1 LRAMAEAVRAFN
13 SSTLN
18 LPKRLLD
25 FFARYPPELYSA
37 KFTGVTLPLTRKESK
52 EAAIARNVASSAASA
67 QTSQTIIADAATSEE
82 LTPPTPTPASLSA
95 VQKPPPNP
103 FLPRKNFVTGKWAGA
118 KIGLRR
124 QAELVKMAKE
134 YDIEELLPP
143 SRKSTAF
150 KQARLLEQGLRVKGT
165 GEGQKVKGHAWE
177 RHVGA
182 TLEKRRTAMENM
194 PELVKEWKRRG
205 HGRGWK
211 KYPK

>member
-1 LRAMAEAVRAFN
+1 MAEAVRAFN
-13 SSTLN
+13 SSTLG

-67 QTSQTIIADAATSEE
+67 QTSQTMTAVAATSEE
-82 LTPPTPTPASLSA
+82 LTPTTPTLASSSA
-95 VQKPPPNP
+95 EQKLPSNP

-124 QAELVKMAKE
+124 QAELVKLAKE

-143 SRKSTAF
+143 SRKSTVF

>member
-1 LRAMAEAVRAFN
+1 MAEAVRAMAP
-13 SSTLN
+13 SSLK

-37 KFTGVTLPLTRKESK
+37 RVTGVTIPITRKAAK
-52 EAAIARNVASSAASA
+52 EAAIARNAESSAAA
-67 QTSQTIIADAATSEE
+67 PEQTSQTASAITVTSDE
-82 LTPPTPTPASLSA
+82 LAPPTPTPTPQSSSTANSL
-95 VQKPPPNP
+95 PPNP

-124 QAELVKMAKE
+124 QAELVKLAKE
-134 YDIEELLPP
+134 CQIEELLPP
-143 SRKSTAF
+143 GRKSTAF
-150 KQARLLEQGLRVKGT
+150 KQSRLLERGLAVRGT
-165 GEGQKVKGHAWE
+165 GVGQKVKGHQWE

-194 PELVKEWKRRG
+194 PELINEWKRRG